1 MLTPL
6 PVLIPTVAAAM
17 TLFAG
22 RRPRLQR
29 VIALAALSVVV
40 AVCAALLY
48 LADRDGTLALQVGGW
63 GQTVPG
69 MGPLGITLVVDRLS
83 ALMLLVSSIVLL
95 AVVFYAIGQGIR
107 DGDERQ
113 PVSIFLPT
121 YLVLSAGVC
130 TAFLAGDLFNLF
142 VGFEVLLSASFVLLT
157 IGASKER
164 VRAGIAYVMVSMVS
178 SLVFLFGI
186 ALIYAATG
194 TLNMAELAVR
204 LDDVT
209 AGTRSALFAVLLVA
223 FGIKAAVFPLSTWL
237 PDSYPTAPAPVT
249 AVFAG
254 LLTKVGV
261 YAIIRAHTLLFPS
274 GGLDSVLLVAALLT
288 MVVGILGAIA
298 QSDIK
303 RLLSFTLVSHIGY
316 MVFGIALSSQLGM
329 SGAIYYVAH
338 HILVQTTLFLVV
350 GLIERQAGASTL
362 QRLGGLAAAS
372 PFLAF
377 VFVVPALN
385 LGGIPPFSGF
395 IGKVAL
401 LEAGAQNGSALAW
414 LLVGGGVLTS
424 LLTLYVMTRVWTTA
438 FWRSRED
445 APEGHLS
452 AAAPSVLLDEP
463 EDIEFVDRDDV
474 GRMPVGMLVPTGALI
489 AVGLTLTV
497 LAGPIFSYSERAAD
511 EVLDRGQ
518 YISAVLGGDTMR
530 RALLRAWVLC
540 WLVLVWILLWG
551 TVLCG
556 EHPVRAGVALVIILL
571 LPLPAVPVEGRMHPL
586 SLLRL
591 VVTVAYYLVLS
602 SVQVA
607 WLAIKPGPPPLSAV
621 LRAHLAVKS
630 DLVLALAVNIFNLIP
645 GSIVLEID
653 QSAPDALHAR
663 HRRRLGRAVHP
674 VLPPGHRGGAAAD
687 RRAFE
692 RGRDWQPCEREQE
705 SA

>member
-1 MLTPL
+1 MTIAAALTPL
-6 PVLIPTVAAAM
+6 PVLIPTIAAAA

-29 VIALAALSVVV
+29 AIAVLALVAVVT
-40 AVCAALLY
+40 VCAALVV
-48 LADRDGTLALQVGGW
+48 LADRYGTLALQVGGW
-63 GQTVPG
+63 GQSVPG

-83 ALMLLVSSIVLL
+83 ALMLLVSAIVLL
-95 AVVFYAIGQGIR
+95 TVVFYAIGQGIR

-157 IGASKER
+157 IGASADR

-178 SLVFLFGI
+178 SLIFLIGL

-194 TLNMAELAVR
+194 TLNMAELSVR
-204 LDDVT
+204 LEGVP
-209 AGTRSALFAVLLVA
+209 AGTRSAMFAVLLVA
-223 FGIKAAVFPLSTWL
+223 FGIKAAVFPLSAWL

-261 YAIIRAHTLLFPS
+261 YAIIRAHSLLFP
-274 GGLDSVLLVAALLT
+274 GGALDHVLLVAALLT
-288 MVVGILGAIA
+288 MVVGIFGAMA

-316 MVFGIALSSQLGM
+316 MVFGIALSSALGM

-338 HILVQTTLFLVV
+338 HIVVQTTLFLVV

-372 PFLAF
+372 PLLAL
-377 VFVVPALN
+377 VFFIPALN

-401 LEAGAQNGSALAW
+401 LQAGAQNGSALAW
-414 LLVGGGVLTS
+414 MLVAGSVATS
-424 LLTLYVMTRVWTTA
+424 LLTLYVMARIWTKA
-438 FWRSRED
+438 FWRARAD
-445 APEGHLS
+445 APEGALAMASPS
-452 AAAPSVLLDEP
+452 ALLDDA
-463 EDIEFVDRDDV
+463 EDVAYADRDDV

-497 LAGPIFSYSERAAD
+497 FAGPIFSYSQRAAT
-511 EVLDRGQ
+511 EVLDRTQ
-518 YISAVLGGDTMR
+518 YVSAVLGHQG
-530 RALLRAWVLC
+530 
-540 WLVLVWILLWG
+540 
-551 TVLCG
+551 
-556 EHPVRAGVALVIILL
+556 
-571 LPLPAVPVEGRMHPL
+571 GR
-586 SLLRL
+586 
-591 VVTVAYYLVLS
+591 
-602 SVQVA
+602 
-607 WLAIKPGPPPLSAV
+607 
-621 LRAHLAVKS
+621 
-630 DLVLALAVNIFNLIP
+630 
-645 GSIVLEID
+645 
-653 QSAPDALHAR
+653 
-663 HRRRLGRAVHP
+663 
-674 VLPPGHRGGAAAD
+674 
-687 RRAFE
+687 
-692 RGRDWQPCEREQE
+692 
-705 SA
+705 

>member
-1 MLTPL
+1 MSYAAAVLTPL
-6 PVLIPTVAAAM
+6 PVLIPTLAAAA

-29 VIALAALSVVV
+29 TIALLALAAVVT
-40 AVCAALLY
+40 VCAALVV
-48 LADRDGTLALQVGGW
+48 LADRYGTLVVQVGGW

-83 ALMLLVSSIVLL
+83 ALMLLVSAIVLL

-157 IGASKER
+157 IGASADR

-178 SLVFLFGI
+178 SLIFLVGL

-194 TLNMAELAVR
+194 TLNMAELSVR
-204 LDDVT
+204 LDGVP
-209 AGTRSALFAVLLVA
+209 AGTRSAMFAVLLVA
-223 FGIKAAVFPLSTWL
+223 FGIKAAVFPLSAWL

-261 YAIIRAHTLLFPS
+261 YAIIRAHSLLFP
-274 GGLDSVLLVAALLT
+274 GGTLDHVLMVAALLT
-288 MVVGILGAIA
+288 MIVGILGAMA

-316 MVFGIALSSQLGM
+316 MVFGIALSSALGM

-338 HILVQTTLFLVV
+338 HIVVQTTLFLVV

-372 PFLAF
+372 PLLAM
-377 VFVVPALN
+377 VFMVPALN

-401 LEAGAQNGSALAW
+401 LEAGAQNGSVLAW
-414 LLVGGGVLTS
+414 LLVAGSVSTS
-424 LLTLYVMTRVWTTA
+424 LLTLYVMARVWTKA
-438 FWRSRED
+438 FWRARAD
-445 APEGHLS
+445 APEGAL
-452 AAAPSVLLDEP
+452 AMAAPAALLDDA
-463 EDIEFVDRDDV
+463 EDVAYADRDDV
-474 GRMPVGMLVPTGALI
+474 GRMPVGMLLPTGALI
-489 AVGLTLTV
+489 AVALALTV
-497 LAGPIFSYSERAAD
+497 FAGPIFSYSERAAA

-518 YISAVLGGDTMR
+518 YISAVLGR
-530 RALLRAWVLC
+530 
-540 WLVLVWILLWG
+540 
-551 TVLCG
+551 
-556 EHPVRAGVALVIILL
+556 
-571 LPLPAVPVEGRMHPL
+571 
-586 SLLRL
+586 
-591 VVTVAYYLVLS
+591 
-602 SVQVA
+602 
-607 WLAIKPGPPPLSAV
+607 
-621 LRAHLAVKS
+621 
-630 DLVLALAVNIFNLIP
+630 
-645 GSIVLEID
+645 
-653 QSAPDALHAR
+653 
-663 HRRRLGRAVHP
+663 
-674 VLPPGHRGGAAAD
+674 
-687 RRAFE
+687 
-692 RGRDWQPCEREQE
+692 
-705 SA
+705 